1 MSLHRS
7 TQMILDTVS
16 KPYMDEGDRRAL
28 ANDISTRLDS
38 GDSDEKVAAWAA
50 KIVKT
55 FEPT

>member
-1 MSLHRS
+1 
-7 TQMILDTVS
+7 MILDTVS